1 MEEKKI
7 IQLKQGLTTAFTI
20 TVMRQ
25 IWHTSHSLYQ
35 TIIKKGVR

>member
-7 IQLKQGLTTAFTI
+7 IQLKQGLTTAFI
-20 TVMRQ
+20 NY
-25 IWHTSHSLYQ
+25 SHASNLAYKPQLYQ